1 MKTTKNINELTPLET
16 ALQQQFKPDANSV
29 RAAFQAVEN
38 DRAKFA
44 INSVKFGLCAL
55 AAKAIVG
62 HGKFEAWICAALCE
76 NGNVRPIAVST
87 AQDYIHTAAELVEK
101 LRNPAKLTGTLADA
115 VVAFC
120 EADGNKKY
128 EDFDIAAVLAD
139 AKKTDFLLRIVF
151 SNMSIRAFRNL
162 LRDGAERADSEKNA
176 KQTALTKRELKSLA
190 NSADENSQTNFF
202 DALFTETRATIETSR
217 SDARFVEMSAEQLI
231 NYGNYLIAQGKDI
244 VDIGNKKKD

>member
-151 SNMSIRAFRNL
+151 SNMSIRAFRNPFA
-162 LRDGAERADSEKNA
+162 RRRRTRRQRK
-176 KQTALTKRELKSLA
+176 KRKA
-190 NSADENSQTNFF
+190 NRPDK
-202 DALFTETRATIETSR
+202 TRT
-217 SDARFVEMSAEQLI
+217 
-231 NYGNYLIAQGKDI
+231 
-244 VDIGNKKKD
+244 